1 MDVLFNKWI
10 SISKINFE
18 HLVITEQKVR
28 NLASI
33 LIRFRALKVSH
44 YHKISTTSSTI
55 VLELESIMLASAGI
69 LDPGISESHR
79 DVLIED
85 SVEYT
90 IS

>member
-1 MDVLFNKWI
+1 MSFLQMDI

-18 HLVITEQKVR
+18 HLVITDQKVT

-55 VLELESIMLASAGI
+55 VLELESIMLA
-69 LDPGISESHR
+69 LVDPGISESHI
-79 DVLIED
+79 DVVIED
-85 SVEYT
+85 SVE
-90 IS
+90 